1 MITVALYTIAAQLM
15 MIVFVLSD
23 INKSIKDKKLKD

>member
-1 MITVALYTIAAQLM
+1 MIVFALYVIAAQLM

-23 INKSIKDKKLKD
+23 INKSIKDKKPKD